1 MTQCPIND
9 KPKSWSEKIKSP
21 QKATARTEEASVKSF
36 LTSSSSSCCNH
47 QLCQSK
53 DFFFSMQLRTFQEP
67 FRKAYLNDKELCFLK
82 KQIRK
87 ELDCFCSQKIEK
99 LMRGCVVLIHKSCV
113 SVFAM
118 WLYGWFQTLWGL
130 KKGQNKTFCVVKK
143 SQIYLDKSYQISI
156 NVVYTRFQTFCKY
169 KLCCRNFYF
178 FPSWGWNC
186 YKNRKENILYE
197 YDTDIC

>member
-1 MTQCPIND
+1 MGD
-9 KPKSWSEKIKSP
+9 
-21 QKATARTEEASVKSF
+21 
-36 LTSSSSSCCNH
+36 
-47 QLCQSK
+47 
-53 DFFFSMQLRTFQEP
+53 
-67 FRKAYLNDKELCFLK
+67 
-82 KQIRK
+82 
-87 ELDCFCSQKIEK
+87 
-99 LMRGCVVLIHKSCV
+99 
-113 SVFAM
+113 
-118 WLYGWFQTLWGL
+118 FQTVHIWGL

-197 YDTDIC
+197 YDTDMLEIPRFQTLAEMEILAHHLSSPTSQPRSLGGWEDDATIIFQSWAWIDAAVIYHFEGISICNTLWSKVWTSKGKRKDLAETWEKYLLL